1 MNEVMMHV
9 HIKVWPSDASSF
21 VVEWDMPSSVLD
33 DKGAVA
39 LLRSVLRQSGME
51 LRECVAELSVN
62 TQVIVCVTQQ
72 CKMVRSTRLYP
83 K

>member
-1 MNEVMMHV
+1 MTEDTMHV
-9 HIKVWPSDASSF
+9 HIKVWPNDASSF

-39 LLRSVLRQSGME
+39 LLQSVLRQSGMQ

-62 TQVIVCVTQQ
+62 RQVIVCVTQQ
-72 CKMVRSTRLYP
+72 TKMVRSTRLYP